1 MSFKGK
7 VVLVTGGS
15 RGIGRAIVLK
25 FASEGSDVII
35 NYFRNR
41 QAAQEVATA
50 ASAHG
55 VVAKI
60 IKANLEDTAKIDA
73 MFELIARDFGR
84 LDIFVNN
91 AASGVARSALDI
103 DVQAWDWTMNI
114 NARAFLLCA
123 QKAAR
128 LMEGRGG
135 KIVAVSSLGSSIAWP
150 GYCVVGASK
159 AALEALTRYMAI
171 ELAPANISVNAVSAA
186 AVRTTTLKR
195 YTKDNLDAGSEW
207 QSKQTGRM
215 VVPEDI
221 ANAVAFLC
229 SDNAYMIRGQT
240 IVVDGGISVVPFQS
254 NL

>member
-1 MSFKGK
+1 MSFQGK
-7 VVLVTGGS
+7 VTLVTGSS

-25 FASEGSDVII
+25 FASEGSDVLI

-50 ASAHG
+50 AEAYG
-55 VVAKI
+55 VTAKI
-60 IKANLEDTAKIDA
+60 IKANLNDEAKIDD
-73 MFELIARDFGR
+73 MFEAIAQDFGR

-103 DVQAWDWTMNI
+103 DAQAWEWTMNI

-123 QKAAR
+123 QKAAQ
-128 LMEGRGG
+128 LMEGREG

-171 ELAPANISVNAVSAA
+171 ELAPSHISVNAVSAA
-186 AVRTTTLKR
+186 AVRTSTLKR
-195 YTKDNLDAGSEW
+195 YTTDDLDAGAGW

-215 VVPEDI
+215 VAPEDI
-221 ANAVAFLC
+221 ANIVAFLC
-229 SDNAYMIRGQT
+229 SDGAYMIRGQT
-240 IVVDGGISVVPFQS
+240 IVVDGGTSVVPFQS